1 MIKDNGCF
9 VCGPDNLRG
18 LQASFEIDPA
28 SRSSLCRLTIP
39 DPFQGWKDVVHGGI
53 LATLLDEACV
63 HACRTVGPHPVT
75 AELTVRYRKPV
86 PTGAEIVVRAEVTG
100 SRGRVLWSR
109 ASVEVDGDVH
119 AEAQSRIVLLQT
131 S

>member
-18 LQASFEIDPA
+18 LQASFEIDPTT
-28 SRSSLCRLTIP
+28 RSSLCRLTVP

-109 ASVEVDGDVH
+109 ASVEVGGDVH